1 VRVLPPGELPETKY
15 VLGSNFCDI
24 GVVVDHRSRSVVLV
38 CAIDNLVR
46 GTAGMAV
53 QCLNI
58 KLGFDERMGLW
69 QAPLTP

>member
-1 VRVLPPGELPETKY
+1 MPPGELPETKY
-15 VLGSNFCDI
+15 VVGSNFCDI

-46 GTAGMAV
+46 GTAGTAV

-58 KLGFDERMGLW
+58 RFGFDEQTGLW
-69 QAPLTP
+69 QGAMTP